1 MKHMQSTILGFPRIG
16 AQRELK
22 RALERY
28 WKGRSSEKDLEET
41 ARALRSL
48 HWKHQMEAGIDVLPV
63 NDFSLYD
70 AVLDLTF
77 QLGAVPERY
86 KPLEGESKLRRYFAM
101 ARGEKGEG
109 GVTAMEM
116 SKWFDT
122 NYHYIVPEFSK
133 RTSFADLSNAPAE
146 DIKIL
151 AEIEEAVEAVKGDVD
166 RLRPVLIGPVTYFAL
181 GKCIDDVSS
190 ADVFHSLLDSY
201 ITLVQRVVGTGVRC
215 IQFDEPLLVTNLD
228 EITKSFYV
236 SAYEK
241 IAQSAAN
248 IEIFLA
254 TYFGGSAENTE
265 LISKLPVHVVH
276 VDLVRG
282 NAHCVQALAKSG
294 KRISLGLIDGRN
306 IWKSNLS
313 QKLSQLSD
321 IVNTHKDGNT
331 PWFVSSS
338 CSLLH
343 SPFDTAHEKKMDG
356 GILRWLSFA
365 MQKLR
370 EVALLSL
377 AYNSPDDAAVQS
389 EIQSHTADVKS
400 RTLSDR
406 VHKTSVK
413 ERVSSITPD
422 MTKRKSDFEKRKI
435 IQREN
440 LKMPLFPTT
449 TIGSYPQT
457 PTIRKSRA
465 DFKKN
470 VIIKTQYDAIM
481 RASIREVVSFQEK
494 IDMDVLVHG
503 EPERN
508 DMVEYFGERFDGYA
522 STENG
527 WVQSYGSRCVKPPI
541 IYGDLT
547 RESPIT
553 VEWITYAQS
562 LTKRPMKAMLTGP
575 ITILQWSFVRDD
587 QSLRDTALQIALL
600 MRDEVTDLERAG
612 ISVIQVDEPA
622 MREGLPLKKHNQ
634 ANYLKWA
641 VEAFKLSTCSV
652 KDSTQI
658 HTHMCYSEFDDI
670 IQSIAALDADV
681 ISMEA
686 SRSRM
691 DLLNS
696 FKHFDYPNDIG
707 PGVYDIHS
715 PRIPS
720 TKEIVDLLENAVRH
734 IPKEQ
739 LWVNPD
745 CGLKTRVWDEVK
757 PSLANMVEA
766 AKIMREKH
774 AQG

>member
-1 MKHMQSTILGFPRIG
+1 MKHIQSTILGFPRIG

-48 HWKHQMEAGIDVLPV
+48 HWKCQMEAGIDVLPV

-101 ARGEKGEG
+101 ARGEKGEDG
-109 GVTAMEM
+109 ITAMEM

-133 RTSFADLSNAPAE
+133 RTSFADLSNTPAE
-146 DIKIL
+146 DIKVL
-151 AEIEEAVEAVKGDVD
+151 AEIEEAVEAVEGDAD
-166 RLRPVLIGPVTYFAL
+166 RLRPVLIGPVTYLAL
-181 GKCIDDVSS
+181 GKCIDDISS
-190 ADVFHSLLDSY
+190 ADVFPSLLDSY
-201 ITLVQRVVGTGVRC
+201 ITLVQRIVGTGVRC
-215 IQFDEPLLVTNLD
+215 IQFDEPLLVADLD
-228 EITKSFYV
+228 ETTKSFYV

-254 TYFGGSAENTE
+254 TYFGGISENTE
-265 LISKLPVHVVH
+265 LISRLPVHVVH

-294 KRISLGLIDGRN
+294 KRVSLGLIDGRN

-331 PWFVSSS
+331 PWFASSS

-343 SPFDTAHEKKMDG
+343 SPFDTAHEKKMDRD
-356 GILRWLSFA
+356 ILRWLSFA

-370 EVALLSL
+370 EVSLLSL
-377 AYNSPDDAAVQS
+377 AYNSPDDAAVKS

-413 ERVSSITPD
+413 ERVASITSD
-422 MTKRKSDFEKRKI
+422 MTKRKSDFEKRKS
-435 IQREN
+435 IQRER

-457 PTIRKSRA
+457 AAIRKSRA
-465 DFKKN
+465 DFKKH
-470 VIIKTQYDAIM
+470 VITKTQYDAIM
-481 RASIREVVSFQEK
+481 RKSIREAVSFQEK

-541 IYGDLT
+541 IYGDLI

-600 MRDEVTDLERAG
+600 IRDEVTDLERAG

-622 MREGLPLKKHNQ
+622 MREGLPLKKRNQ
-634 ANYLKWA
+634 ADYLQWA

-720 TKEIVDLLENAVRH
+720 TKEIVDLLENAARH
-734 IPKEQ
+734 IPKER

-745 CGLKTRVWDEVK
+745 CGLKTRAWNEVNN
-757 PSLANMVEA
+757 SLANMVEA
-766 AKIMREKH
+766 AKIVREKH
-774 AQG
+774 T